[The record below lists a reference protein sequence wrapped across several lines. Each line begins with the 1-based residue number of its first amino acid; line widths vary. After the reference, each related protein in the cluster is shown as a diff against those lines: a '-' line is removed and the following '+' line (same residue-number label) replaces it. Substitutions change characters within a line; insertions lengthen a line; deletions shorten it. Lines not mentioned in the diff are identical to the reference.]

1 MPDASFYFDRALNY
15 ERVDDYENAIQDY
28 DRAIQLD
35 PSYASAYYNRG
46 YSYYK
51 LGQYQPAIQD
61 YDKAKACSLD
71 TQYC

>member
-35 PSYASAYYNRG
+35 PNFATAYNNRSDAYYN
-46 YSYYK
+46 
-51 LGQYQPAIQD
+51 LGKYAEAD
-61 YDKAKACSLD
+61 ADKAKACSLD
-71 TQYC
+71 ANYC